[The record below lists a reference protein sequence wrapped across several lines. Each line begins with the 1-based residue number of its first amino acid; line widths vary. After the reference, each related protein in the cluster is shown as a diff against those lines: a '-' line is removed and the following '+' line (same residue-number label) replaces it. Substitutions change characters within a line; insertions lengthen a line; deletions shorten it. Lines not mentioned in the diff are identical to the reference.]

1 MVAVVTAAGG
11 TITMLIGAVLLR
23 LTVTGTYRRYV
34 RPEMGVWLT
43 LAAVVVIVL
52 GVVTLVGALRRG
64 RATAG
69 HDHEHSDPVGVGWL
83 LLAPIAALLLV
94 APPTLGSY
102 GVGRAATIDIR
113 AGAPVFRS
121 LARSPE
127 PYPMTLLEFG
137 QRAYDHDGSN
147 FNGTSV
153 QLTGFV
159 AATKSGGFQLA
170 RYQIACCAADAAP
183 VVVQVVGT
191 SGEPPPLDQWVIVTG
206 TFHPGGEQ
214 IPELAA
220 TSIVEI
226 EAPNDPYE

>member
-1 MVAVVTAAGG
+1 
-11 TITMLIGAVLLR
+11 
-23 LTVTGTYRRYV
+23 
-34 RPEMGVWLT
+34 
-43 LAAVVVIVL
+43 
-52 GVVTLVGALRRG
+52 
-64 RATAG
+64 
-69 HDHEHSDPVGVGWL
+69 
-83 LLAPIAALLLV
+83 
-94 APPTLGSY
+94 
-102 GVGRAATIDIR
+102 
-113 AGAPVFRS
+113 
-121 LARSPE
+121 
-127 PYPMTLLEFG
+127 MTLLEFG

-147 FNGTSV
+147 FNGAAV

-159 AATKSGGFQLA
+159 AAAKSGGFQLA
-170 RYQIACCAADAAP
+170 RYQIACCAADATP

>member
-1 MVAVVTAAGG
+1 
-11 TITMLIGAVLLR
+11 MLIGAVLLR

-43 LAAVVVIVL
+43 LAAVVVIAL
-52 GVVTLVGALRRG
+52 GLVTLVGALRRG
-64 RATAG
+64 RTTAG
-69 HDHEHSDPVGVGWL
+69 HDHDHADPVGVGWL

-102 GVGRAATIDIR
+102 GVGRAATVDIR

-121 LARSPE
+121 LTRSPE
-127 PYPMTLLEFG
+127 PHPMTLLEFG

-147 FNGTSV
+147 FNGAAV

-159 AATKSGGFQLA
+159 AAAKSGGFQLA
-170 RYQIACCAADAAP
+170 RYQIACCAADATP